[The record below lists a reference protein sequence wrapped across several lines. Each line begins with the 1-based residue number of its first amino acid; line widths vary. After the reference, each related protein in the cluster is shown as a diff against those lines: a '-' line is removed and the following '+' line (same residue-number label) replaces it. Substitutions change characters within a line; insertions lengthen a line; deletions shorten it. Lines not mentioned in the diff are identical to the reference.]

1 VSIVP
6 DRIAKKVR
14 AGNGAVAAAK
24 AGEKRAPLGQQVAA
38 ALRRAILTGRYKP
51 GERLVEDRLSAEF
64 KVSRV
69 PVREALKTLA
79 AEGLV
84 VPMPRRG
91 ARVAEL
97 SREFGLE
104 LVEVRA
110 TLEGL
115 NARLAARR
123 HDPAVIARLRDV
135 LDRGTRAARA
145 GAMND
150 LVQLNAEY
158 HDLLAVAGNN
168 RVLQDIMRPLRE
180 RTDLVFRRNTPE
192 RAAEDWRE
200 HASILSAIV
209 GGDEELAVLLATRHV
224 HRAARDRLGSLLPPL
239 GSAEAA
245 EAPNAALLGSRN
257 PGPHAPAASA
267 APKRGRGERPRYQMR
282 KPDPRQ

>member
-1 VSIVP
+1 VT
-6 DRIAKKVR
+6 DRDARKLR
-14 AGNGAVAAAK
+14 SDGASPPQPS
-24 AGEKRAPLGQQVAA
+24 EKRVTLGRQVAA

-51 GERLVEDRLSAEF
+51 GERLVEDRLSLEF

-69 PVREALKTLA
+69 PVREAIKTLA

-84 VPMPRRG
+84 VPMPKRG

-123 HDPAVIARLRDV
+123 HDPSVIAKLRDV
-135 LDRGTRAARA
+135 LDRGTAAARH
-145 GAMND
+145 GALDD
-150 LVQLNAEY
+150 LVHLNAEY
-158 HDLLAVAGNN
+158 HELLAAAGKN
-168 RVLQDIMRPLRE
+168 RVLQGIMRPLRE
-180 RTDLVFRRNTPE
+180 RTDLVFRRNTAE

-209 GGDEELAVLLATRHV
+209 AGDEELAMLLATRHV
-224 HRAARDRLGSLLPPL
+224 HRAARDRLGALLPPL
-239 GSAEAA
+239 GTAESVD
-245 EAPNAALLGSRN
+245 PRR
-257 PGPHAPAASA
+257 PAASTSRA
-267 APKRGRGERPRYQMR
+267 AERRPDAATAATKGERRGPGRPRR
-282 KPDPRQ
+282 NNS

>member
-1 VSIVP
+1 LADS
-6 DRIAKKVR
+6 DLTMSYERGRATSAATAKR
-14 AGNGAVAAAK
+14 PRGNASAAPQP
-24 AGEKRAPLGQQVAA
+24 GEKRVPLGRQVAA
-38 ALRRAILTGRYKP
+38 ALRRAILTGRYRP
-51 GERLVEDRLSAEF
+51 GERLVEDRLSLEF
-64 KVSRV
+64 NVSRV
-69 PVREALKTLA
+69 PVREAIKTLA

-84 VPMPRRG
+84 VPMPKRG

-135 LDRGTRAARA
+135 LDRGTKAARH
-145 GAMND
+145 GALDD
-150 LVQLNAEY
+150 LVHLNAEY
-158 HDLLAVAGNN
+158 HELLAVAGNN
-168 RVLQDIMRPLRE
+168 RVLQDIMRPLRD
-180 RTDLVFRRNTPE
+180 RTDLVFRRNTAE

-209 GGDEELAVLLATRHV
+209 SGDEELATLLATRHV

-239 GSAEAA
+239 GTAESIRSAADAGNGED
-245 EAPNAALLGSRN
+245 E
-257 PGPHAPAASA
+257 SA
-267 APKRGRGERPRYQMR
+267 APSNGKRRAGRPRR
-282 KPDPRQ
+282 SHS

>member
-1 VSIVP
+1 MSFE
-6 DRIAKKVR
+6 RGR
-14 AGNGAVAAAK
+14 ATSVAAAK
-24 AGEKRAPLGQQVAA
+24 TPRGDAAMPQLGEKRLTLGRQVAA

-51 GERLVEDRLSAEF
+51 GERLVEDRLSLEF

-69 PVREALKTLA
+69 PVREAIKTLA

-84 VPMPRRG
+84 VPMPKRG

-123 HDPAVIARLRDV
+123 HDRAVIAKLRDV
-135 LDRGTRAARA
+135 LARGTTAARV
-145 GAMND
+145 GALDD
-150 LVQLNAEY
+150 LVHLNAEY
-158 HDLLAVAGNN
+158 HELLAAAGNN

-180 RTDLVFRRNTPE
+180 RTDLVFRRNTAE
-192 RAAEDWRE
+192 RAAQDWRE

-209 GGDEELAVLLATRHV
+209 EGDEELAMLLATRHV
-224 HRAARDRLGSLLPPL
+224 HRAARDRLGALLPPL
-239 GSAEAA
+239 GTAESIDPRGPAGSTPNSAERPDTA
-245 EAPNAALLGSRN
+245 GR
-257 PGPHAPAASA
+257 
-267 APKRGRGERPRYQMR
+267 APKEKRSKAGPPRRG
-282 KPDPRQ
+282 DS